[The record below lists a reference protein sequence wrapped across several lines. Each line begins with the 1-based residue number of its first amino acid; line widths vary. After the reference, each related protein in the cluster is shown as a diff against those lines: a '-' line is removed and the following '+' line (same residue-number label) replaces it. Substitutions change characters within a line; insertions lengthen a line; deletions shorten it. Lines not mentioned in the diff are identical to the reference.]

1 MIKYAKPNHPIH
13 ELLSHRWSPY
23 GFSDRKVSTED
34 LRALF
39 EAARWAPSSY
49 NEQPWRYIVATQ
61 DHPDMFQKVLD
72 CLWELNQNWASHA
85 PVLALGIVSLN
96 LARSGK
102 PNAAAQHDLGLASGN
117 LSLEATTRGLLV
129 HQMIGIN
136 PDKVRETFHV
146 PEDFQPL
153 TALAIGYAGTP
164 SELSNE
170 ILERDNLAR
179 ARLPLEAF
187 VFSEDWGQAS
197 KLVT

>member
-1 MIKYAKPNHPIH
+1 
-13 ELLSHRWSPY
+13 
-23 GFSDRKVSTED
+23 
-34 LRALF
+34 
-39 EAARWAPSSY
+39 
-49 NEQPWRYIVATQ
+49 
-61 DHPDMFQKVLD
+61 
-72 CLWELNQNWASHA
+72 
-85 PVLALGIVSLN
+85 VLALGIVRLN

-187 VFSEDWGQAS
+187 VFSEDWGQAA